1 MSARRGAATHA
12 PTVRVGHDSRPPGTR
27 RGEGAAST
35 ERERTRTCVSARRG
49 AATHAPAV
57 LGGLCHHRGVNPLD
71 AGAIALLLLA
81 ILLGWRSGALPQ
93 IAGLA
98 GAALGVVLG
107 LLTVPRLL
115 PFLVEVPSAVR
126 AGAVIVLL
134 LGLVG
139 IGEAIGARLGRAAST
154 RLGVGLLGAMDRVG
168 GAAIG
173 AAQALLIVWLAG
185 GILATGAV
193 PQLGQVAQTSKT
205 VRAIAVLLP
214 SPTEIVVELGKALD
228 QSGLPDVFLGLERL
242 PAEAIDLPDDPV
254 AEALGRAA
262 AASVPRIQAEACLT
276 RSTGTGIAVAPG
288 YVLTNAHVVAGAR
301 SVTVDTPIRRWD
313 AVVVYYDPDLDIAV
327 LRVDGFA
334 PPSLIFATAD
344 PSRGALGAT
353 IGYPGGGD
361 AVVEPA
367 AVTAT
372 YDAEGLDVTGT
383 ERVTRRIIEL
393 RAVVEP
399 GDSGGPLLLVDGTI
413 GGVVFAESRSDETVG
428 YALSPTA
435 VAIALRP
442 AIGLSLP
449 VDTGPCLH

>member
-1 MSARRGAATHA
+1 LW
-12 PTVRVGHDSRPPGTR
+12 D
-27 RGEGAAST
+27 
-35 ERERTRTCVSARRG
+35 
-49 AATHAPAV
+49 
-57 LGGLCHHRGVNPLD
+57 HRGVNPLD

-81 ILLGWRSGALPQ
+81 IVLGWRSGALPQ

-115 PFLVEVPSAVR
+115 PFLVEGPSAVR

-139 IGEAIGARLGRAAST
+139 IGEAIGARLGRAGST

-173 AAQALLIVWLAG
+173 AAQALLIVWLTG

-193 PQLGQVAQTSKT
+193 PQLGQVAQTSRV

-228 QSGLPDVFLGLERL
+228 ESGLPDVFLGLERL

-254 AEALGRAA
+254 AEAIGRAA

-276 RSTGTGIAVAPG
+276 RSTGTGVAVAPG

-301 SVTVDTPIRRWD
+301 SVTVDTPTRRWD
-313 AVVVYYDPDLDIAV
+313 AIVVFYDPELDIAV

-367 AVTAT
+367 AVTAA

-413 GGVVFAESRSDETVG
+413 GGIVFAESRSDETVG

-442 AIGLSLP
+442 AIGLSRP